1 MIQKICYDEDLA
13 YFLAQLGISSKILS
27 DEREYPV
34 KYVVYEAFY
43 RIYE

>member
-1 MIQKICYDEDLA
+1 MIEKVRNDEDLN
-13 YFLAQLGISSKILS
+13 YFLAQLGSSSKIMS
-27 DEREYPV
+27 DERIYPV

>member
-1 MIQKICYDEDLA
+1 MIQKIRYDEDLV

-27 DEREYPV
+27 DERKYPV

>member
-1 MIQKICYDEDLA
+1 MIQEIRYDEDST
-13 YFLAQLGISSKILS
+13 YFLAQLGIYSKILS
-27 DEREYPV
+27 GERKYPV

>member
-1 MIQKICYDEDLA
+1 MFAKVRYGKDLSH
-13 YFLAQLGISSKILS
+13 FLAQLGISSKILS
-27 DEREYPV
+27 GERKYPV

>member
-1 MIQKICYDEDLA
+1 MFEKVRYGEGSS

-27 DEREYPV
+27 DERKYPV
-34 KYVVYEAFY
+34 NYVVYEAFY

>member
-1 MIQKICYDEDLA
+1 MFAKVRDGKDLSH
-13 YFLAQLGISSKILS
+13 FLAQLGIYSKILS
-27 DEREYPV
+27 DERKYPV

>member
-1 MIQKICYDEDLA
+1 MFGKVRYVENLS

-27 DEREYPV
+27 NERKYPV
-34 KYVVYEAFY
+34 NYVVYEAFY